1 MSPTSY
7 QTAPPRDNH
16 GKIIKIR
23 YYSQVNL
30 KKLIFIFF
38 ITPFA
43 LLQTASIAETLK
55 LSNAKLIS
63 PFQSLPL
70 LQTNTIKVPIGIYI
84 HLKEGWH
91 SYWKQPGESGKALTV
106 KWILPKGATID
117 PLSWPFPER
126 FTAGSV
132 PIFTENSNKP
142 QLNKSLISFGYKQPF
157 LLYTTLYLPNK
168 YIKITTQKNQAIKIS
183 AEVDWLICKELCI
196 PFNQNIHLSL
206 PINKE
211 IKKNI
216 YWAKVFNET
225 QKKIPKPMN
234 KTFSMKLKNTYW
246 QTDVE
251 TPSPGQLLDIF
262 PLSLNMF
269 SAQTP
274 EILST
279 NSKQHSFKIKK
290 TKTNT
295 RKQTKAVLVFK
306 EKNRSTGKVTKTAH
320 IFTFKKYKKN
330 ILWFLL
336 LAFLGGFILNFMPCV
351 LPIVFLK
358 FSHTLEQIEKQSMA
372 VILSNIFYSLGVI
385 SSFLALA
392 FLLIGLKTTGES
404 IGWGFQMQSP
414 YFLIGITLLF
424 VLISLN
430 FMGWFSITIP
440 SFASFHRGTEYF
452 KNFLTG
458 VLSTTAASPCTVPFM
473 GAAIGY
479 AVSGNTVDIV
489 LIFSFL
495 GLGMSSPY
503 LLLSVFPQWIHYAPR
518 PGAWSEKLKHF
529 MAFPMLATSAWLIH
543 LLNRQEPDILLPLL
557 LSLLL
562 LAFSFYLMKTTK
574 KYLKWIAKILVIIA
588 SLGAFSSYYLYQ
600 KTDPKMQIEWQTFSK
615 TKLNQ
620 LRSQGKPIFINFTAD
635 WCLTCKWNEQVAFKN
650 KKVIQLFKDKKI
662 HALKGDWTHKNQ
674 EITNILDSYA
684 RSGIPFYLYFPEGMS
699 STSVIVPEWLTPGIL
714 IQQIKK
720 NK

>member
-1 MSPTSY
+1 M
-7 QTAPPRDNH
+7 
-16 GKIIKIR
+16 
-23 YYSQVNL
+23 NL
-30 KKLIFIFF
+30 KNLIFILF

-43 LLQTASIAETLK
+43 LLQAPAATENTDDPAK
-55 LSNAKLIS
+55 LSKAQLVS
-63 PFQSLPL
+63 PLQSLPL
-70 LQTNTIKVPIGIYI
+70 SQTDTIEVPIGIYI
-84 HLKEGWH
+84 QLTKGWH

-106 KWILPKGATID
+106 KWTLPKGATID

-126 FTAGSV
+126 FTAGFI
-132 PIFTENSNKP
+132 PITKSTNNSETKKP
-142 QLNKSLISFGYKQPF
+142 LISFGYKQPF

-168 YIKITTQKNQAIKIS
+168 YTKITTQKTQPIKIS

-206 PINKE
+206 SIDKE
-211 IKKNI
+211 TKKNT
-216 YWAKVFNET
+216 YWTKVFNET
-225 QKKIPKPMN
+225 QKKIPKLIHKPV
-234 KTFSMKLKNTYW
+234 FMKAENNYW
-246 QTDVE
+246 QADVE

-262 PLSLNMF
+262 PLSLNIF

-295 RKQTKAVLVFK
+295 KKQTKAVLVFK
-306 EKNRSTGKVTKTAH
+306 EKNRSTGKVTKTAY

-336 LAFLGGFILNFMPCV
+336 LAFLGGFILNLMPCV

-385 SSFLALA
+385 SSFLTLA
-392 FLLIGLKTTGES
+392 FILIGLKTTGES

-440 SFASFHRGTEYF
+440 SFAFFHRGTEYF

-479 AVSGNTVDIV
+479 AVSGNAVDIV

-562 LAFSFYLMKTTK
+562 LAFSFYLMKNTRK
-574 KYLKWIAKILVIIA
+574 WLKWIAKILVVIA

-600 KTDPKMQIEWQTFSK
+600 KTDPKMQIEWQTFSNA
-615 TKLNQ
+615 KLNQ
-620 LRSQGKPIFINFTAD
+620 LRSQGKPMFINFTAD

-650 KKVIQLFKDKKI
+650 KKVIQLFKNEKI
-662 HALKGDWTHKNQ
+662 QALKGDWTHKNQ
-674 EITNILDSYA
+674 EITNILDSYS
-684 RSGIPFYLYFPEGMS
+684 RSGIPFYLYFPEGMD
-699 STSVIVPEWLTPGIL
+699 STAVIVPEWLTPGIL